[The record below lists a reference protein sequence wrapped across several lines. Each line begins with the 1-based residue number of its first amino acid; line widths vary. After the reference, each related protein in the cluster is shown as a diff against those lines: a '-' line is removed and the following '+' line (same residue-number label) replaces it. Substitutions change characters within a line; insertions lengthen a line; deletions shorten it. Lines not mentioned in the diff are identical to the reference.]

1 MGNITKF
8 VDSFTPPQFRKWD
21 WKYWYLLRTCG
32 VLGTVFMFCMHN
44 PPNSSVN
51 AGKSVSHLSLSDDKT
66 VTLPGC
72 TSFKFFF
79 FFFFLAVLCSRRAL
93 SSLTRGWTPGSMQWK
108 LEVLATGLP
117 GRSPGCTSFKSQ
129 SWNLHSGLPET
140 KDYVLKL
147 WHAAS
152 P

>member
-8 VDSFTPPQFRKWD
+8 VDR
-21 WKYWYLLRTCG
+21 
-32 VLGTVFMFCMHN
+32 
-44 PPNSSVN
+44 
-51 AGKSVSHLSLSDDKT
+51 VSHHHNLENETGSAGIYWGPAVYWALSSRFVCMIHL
-66 VTLPGC
+66 TLPWMLG
-72 TSFKFFF
+72 SLFLISVFQMIRLWLFQIAHHLN
-79 FFFFLAVLCSRRAL
+79 FFFLFCCAVQQRGL
-93 SSLTRGWTPGSMQWK
+93 SSLTRDWTPGPVQWK

-147 WHAAS
+147 CHVAS